1 MIDLFRAEPKRMV
14 DDDVFIKVLTLSTFL
29 FFICKGFLTESR
41 FNYAYQLTR
50 PLFKQTRVPFVEQL
64 VLI

>member
-1 MIDLFRAEPKRMV
+1 MV

-29 FFICKGFLTESR
+29 FFICKGFR

-50 PLFKQTRVPFVEQL
+50 PLFKQTLVPFVEQF
-64 VLI
+64 VPV